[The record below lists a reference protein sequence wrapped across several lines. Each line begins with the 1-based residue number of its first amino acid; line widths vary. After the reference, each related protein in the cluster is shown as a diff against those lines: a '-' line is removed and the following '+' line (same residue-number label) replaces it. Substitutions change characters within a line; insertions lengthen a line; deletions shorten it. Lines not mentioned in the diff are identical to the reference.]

1 MIPEPCQPPRE
12 CPMLHYRKTLT
23 NVAHADTPTT
33 CTDPSSKSVIAP
45 VAACPMQYTVE
56 LTLEEIYFGCLKK
69 VTHKRKVL
77 LDNGEYLEEP
87 RTLTIDVKPGLPSGT
102 RFVFEG

>member
-1 MIPEPCQPPRE
+1 M
-12 CPMLHYRKTLT
+12 
-23 NVAHADTPTT
+23 
-33 CTDPSSKSVIAP
+33 
-45 VAACPMQYTVE
+45 E

-77 LDNGEYLEEP
+77 LENGEYFEEP

>member
-1 MIPEPCQPPRE
+1 MIC
-12 CPMLHYRKTLT
+12 
-23 NVAHADTPTT
+23 V
-33 CTDPSSKSVIAP
+33 
-45 VAACPMQYTVE
+45 QYTVE

-77 LDNGEYLEEP
+77 HESGECTEEL
-87 RTLTIDVKPGLPSGT
+87 RTLTIDVKSGLPSGT